1 MPGAGPGRSVVDVMT
16 QPRPTRTGCP
26 PAPTRWLPFAAVGT
40 VVTLFV
46 LAVTAHLDAET
57 GGRGLDALGVL
68 LIVAGGVS
76 IGLSPRWPRVAF
88 AIDAAAIV
96 GYVAFGF
103 PNGPFLVTV
112 LITLGVMSRLTDRRT
127 ALIGAAALCAAL
139 ALAELVRGGNNWF
152 LPVVF
157 IGWSAGAVFFGEVL
171 RTRRTRF
178 AELQERARTLER
190 TREEEARRR
199 VAEDRLQ
206 IARDLHDGVAH
217 AMTTINVQAGAAAHV
232 MDRHPE
238 AAKDALVA
246 IRRASGDVLD
256 ELTAMVAL
264 LREGDQPPDLVPTPG
279 VHQIADLVRATRD
292 AGVDVTLTVDGPVG
306 AVPKPVGTAA
316 YRIVQ
321 ESLTNVLRHA
331 HATTAQ
337 VRLRID
343 ADVVSVEV
351 HDDGTGG
358 GAAPRSSGSGLGIRG
373 MRERAE
379 ATGGRLEADPA
390 PDGGFTVK
398 AIWHGRE

>member
-1 MPGAGPGRSVVDVMT
+1 VVPVMT
-16 QPRPTRTGCP
+16 RPRPTAAARP
-26 PAPTRWLPFAAVGT
+26 RPSIFWLPFVAVGT
-40 VVTLFV
+40 LVTIFV
-46 LAVTAHLDAET
+46 LAVTSHIDADT
-57 GGRGLDALGVL
+57 GGRGLDALGVV
-68 LIVAGGVS
+68 LIAIGGVS
-76 IGLSPRWPRVAF
+76 IALSPRWPRVAF
-88 AIDAAAIV
+88 GINAAAIAA
-96 GYVAFGF
+96 YVALGF
-103 PNGPFLVTV
+103 PNGPFLATA
-112 LITLGVMSRLTDRRT
+112 LLTLGVMSRLTDRRT
-127 ALIGAAALCAAL
+127 ALVGAAGLCSAL
-139 ALAELVRGGNNWF
+139 ALAELVRGGDNWF
-152 LPVVF
+152 LPVMF

-171 RTRRTRF
+171 RTRRTRL

-238 AAKDALVA
+238 AAKEALVA

-279 VHQIADLVRATRD
+279 IEQIGDLVQATRD
-292 AGVDVTLTVDGPVG
+292 AGIRVTLAVEGPTDT
-306 AVPKPVGTAA
+306 VPKPVGTAA

-331 HATTAQ
+331 HATTAEVG
-337 VRLRID
+337 VRVTGD
-343 ADVVSVEV
+343 EVSVEV
-351 HDDGTGG
+351 RDDGTGSASPSTVG
-358 GAAPRSSGSGLGIRG
+358 TGLGIRG

-379 ATGGRLEADPA
+379 ATGGRLVAGPRA
-390 PDGGFTVK
+390 DGGFTVS
-398 AIWHGRE
+398 ATWHGRE

>member
-1 MPGAGPGRSVVDVMT
+1 MVGVGERHPTVGAVRPQGEGVIEIGHSATIGTFGGAPARYVAGRMPGAGPGRSVVDVMT

-96 GYVAFGF
+96 GYVALGF

-190 TREEEARRR
+190 TRGGGGPAAGRRGPPADRARPPRRR
-199 VAEDRLQ
+199 R
-206 IARDLHDGVAH
+206 ARDGDH
-217 AMTTINVQAGAAAHV
+217 QRAGRRRRP
-232 MDRHPE
+232 RHGPSTP
-238 AAKDALVA
+238 
-246 IRRASGDVLD
+246 RR
-256 ELTAMVAL
+256 
-264 LREGDQPPDLVPTPG
+264 R
-279 VHQIADLVRATRD
+279 RTRWW
-292 AGVDVTLTVDGPVG
+292 
-306 AVPKPVGTAA
+306 
-316 YRIVQ
+316 
-321 ESLTNVLRHA
+321 
-331 HATTAQ
+331 
-337 VRLRID
+337 
-343 ADVVSVEV
+343 
-351 HDDGTGG
+351 
-358 GAAPRSSGSGLGIRG
+358 RSSG
-373 MRERAE
+373 RA
-379 ATGGRLEADPA
+379 ATCS
-390 PDGGFTVK
+390 TS
-398 AIWHGRE
+398 

>member
-26 PAPTRWLPFAAVGT
+26 PVPTRWLPFAAVGT

-96 GYVAFGF
+96 GYVALGF

-256 ELTAMVAL
+256 EL
-264 LREGDQPPDLVPTPG
+264 LRLDPTEQLGG
-279 VHQIADLVRATRD
+279 VQLHQV
-292 AGVDVTLTVDGPVG
+292 
-306 AVPKPVGTAA
+306 
-316 YRIVQ
+316 
-321 ESLTNVLRHA
+321 
-331 HATTAQ
+331 
-337 VRLRID
+337 
-343 ADVVSVEV
+343 
-351 HDDGTGG
+351 
-358 GAAPRSSGSGLGIRG
+358 
-373 MRERAE
+373 
-379 ATGGRLEADPA
+379 
-390 PDGGFTVK
+390 
-398 AIWHGRE
+398 

>member
-1 MPGAGPGRSVVDVMT
+1 MVGVGERHPTVGAVRPQGEGVIEIGHSATIGTFGGAPARYVAGRMPGAGPGRSVVDVMT

-57 GGRGLDALGVL
+57 GGRGLDVLGVL

-96 GYVAFGF
+96 GYVALGF

-157 IGWSAGAVFFGEVL
+157 IGWSAGAVFLGEVL
-171 RTRRTRF
+171 RTRRTRS

-217 AMTTINVQAGAAAHV
+217 AMATINVQAGAAAHV

-238 AAKDALVA
+238 AAKDALGGDPSGER
-246 IRRASGDVLD
+246 RRARRADRDAS
-256 ELTAMVAL
+256 AL
-264 LREGDQPPDLVPTPG
+264 LPRGRSARRPRPDPRRAPDRRPGPRRRATPG
-279 VHQIADLVRATRD
+279 STSRSRSTDRSTRSRSRS
-292 AGVDVTLTVDGPVG
+292 GPRR
-306 AVPKPVGTAA
+306 TA
-316 YRIVQ
+316 
-321 ESLTNVLRHA
+321 SC
-331 HATTAQ
+331 
-337 VRLRID
+337 
-343 ADVVSVEV
+343 
-351 HDDGTGG
+351 
-358 GAAPRSSGSGLGIRG
+358 RSR
-373 MRERAE
+373 
-379 ATGGRLEADPA
+379 
-390 PDGGFTVK
+390 
-398 AIWHGRE
+398 